1 MTRSRRARACR
12 LAAATLLG
20 LAMIAQARGQSAE
33 TLDLCAYRL
42 VFDEDFS
49 DFRVA
54 PRQLGDARWI
64 AHTPWNGD
72 FGDAA
77 FSDPGPDGPFSV
89 SGHTLSITARK
100 SADGRWRSG
109 LIAAADGSG
118 KGSGVRYGYFEASLR
133 MPPGPGTWPAFW
145 LGTLK
150 PGSDQ
155 SPGIEIDVIEYYG
168 HADGGY
174 RSAVH
179 VWYEGK
185 DKPLSRHRSQYVPVE
200 PGSLVT
206 GFHSYGARVTPE
218 AITFYLDRRPVWRTP
233 TPPEHRL
240 PLFPLLNLALGS
252 GFSIKDTP
260 NPSVLQV
267 GRVRIY
273 EAEPTRAARCPAAGP

>member
-1 MTRSRRARACR
+1 MVLLARTSVATTRLLAVSIANSVAVVVGLNDVTPYGYGRAEAMQCQVRFS
-12 LAAATLLG
+12 AAGKLLRLG
-20 LAMIAQARGQSAE
+20 LRAVTGF
-33 TLDLCAYRL
+33 DLLHA
-42 VFDEDFS
+42 
-49 DFRVA
+49 
-54 PRQLGDARWI
+54 
-64 AHTPWNGD
+64 
-72 FGDAA
+72 
-77 FSDPGPDGPFSV
+77 
-89 SGHTLSITARK
+89 
-100 SADGRWRSG
+100 
-109 LIAAADGSG
+109 
-118 KGSGVRYGYFEASLR
+118 
-133 MPPGPGTWPAFW
+133 W
-145 LGTLK
+145 LN
-150 PGSDQ
+150 
-155 SPGIEIDVIEYYG
+155 
-168 HADGGY
+168 

-218 AITFYLDRRPVWRTP
+218 DITFYLDRRPVWHTP

-273 EAEPTRAARCPAAGP
+273 EAEPARAARCPAAAP